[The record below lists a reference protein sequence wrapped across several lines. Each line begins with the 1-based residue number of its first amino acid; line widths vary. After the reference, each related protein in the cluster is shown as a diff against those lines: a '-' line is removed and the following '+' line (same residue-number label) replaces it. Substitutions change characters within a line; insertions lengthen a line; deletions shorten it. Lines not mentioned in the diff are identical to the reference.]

1 MSAPETPAPATP
13 EGGAAPRRGGM
24 SFRKYSKGSLP
35 TKEQARRQS
44 DVVQSAWRHFREAAP
59 VFAFLNTRHDR
70 LNAQPLHLAIESD
83 EGLGRVEQLLAD
95 MAGRAAPATRL

>member
-1 MSAPETPAPATP
+1 MGFNKRRRSPPMPA
-13 EGGAAPRRGGM
+13 
-24 SFRKYSKGSLP
+24 
-35 TKEQARRQS
+35 EQSRRQS
-44 DVVQSAWRHFREAAP
+44 QLVQSAWRHFRGSEP
-59 VFAFLNTRHDR
+59 VIAFLNTRHDR

>member
-1 MSAPETPAPATP
+1 MSAPETTPAPAAATD
-13 EGGAAPRRGGM
+13 APRRGGM

-59 VFAFLNTRHDR
+59 VIAFLNTRHDA
-70 LNAQPLHLAIESD
+70 LDAHPLHLAIESD
-83 EGLGRVEQLLAD
+83 EGLERVEMLLQQ
-95 MAGRAAPATRL
+95 MSPRA